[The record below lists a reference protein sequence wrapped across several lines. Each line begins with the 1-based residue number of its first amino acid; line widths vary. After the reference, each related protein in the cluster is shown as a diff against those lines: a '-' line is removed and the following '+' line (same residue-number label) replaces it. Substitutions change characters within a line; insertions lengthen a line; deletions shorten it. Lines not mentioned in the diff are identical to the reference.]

1 VKRGAAGGRA
11 QKADIPII
19 AQGMFRH
26 IDAHSSEFLPHSE
39 AFPEAERLR
48 ALLASRE
55 EPAAAG

>member
-39 AFPEAERLR
+39 AFPEAER
-48 ALLASRE
+48 ASRG
-55 EPAAAG
+55 EPAGAG